1 MKAIMQISFLDI
13 WIGNFGNYGFDILT
27 ISNLDND
34 YSLFGI
40 IYNEDNSVWIDV
52 LFLNFKIYI

>member
-1 MKAIMQISFLDI
+1 MQISFLDI